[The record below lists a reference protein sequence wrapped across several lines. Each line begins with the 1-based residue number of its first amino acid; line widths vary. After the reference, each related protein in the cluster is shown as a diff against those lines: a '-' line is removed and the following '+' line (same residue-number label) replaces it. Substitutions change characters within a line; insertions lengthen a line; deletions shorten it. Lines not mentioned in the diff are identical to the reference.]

1 MAFVEC
7 PKCNYA
13 FDPLELYCPRCG
25 SEGKV
30 REVYQG
36 TGPVP
41 GLPHAEKPTKL
52 SRLEPLNLPKFQPT
66 IKRHDYGPP
75 KEEFPVP
82 RGKINVDAKPAAY
95 KKSGLG
101 KIVALLIIIII
112 ILAAAFYLFAQ

>member
-1 MAFVEC
+1 MAFVDC

-25 SEGKV
+25 SESKV
-30 REVYQG
+30 KEVYQG

-41 GLPHAEKPTKL
+41 GLPYAKKPTKL
-52 SRLEPLNLPKFQPT
+52 SRPEPLNRPKFQPT
-66 IKRHDYGPP
+66 VKRHDYGPP
-75 KEEFPVP
+75 KDKLPAP
-82 RGKINVDAKPAAY
+82 RGKINVDAEPSVY

-112 ILAAAFYLFAQ
+112 LAAVYYLFVQ